1 MTPDGQAEQVGCRQ
15 TAESGTQRRRRRR
28 RRRLRRQRPLLFRSK
43 ETAVGRIQLHGHQ
56 RRLVVLNGLGGGARQ
71 RVPGRR
77 SLGMGTRLHAGG
89 RRGLTIV
96 AKRREASG
104 QQNRGWSRNGC
115 DIRVHGQ
122 VNRRS
127 RSCNRAANARQSRSW
142 AGATLRTE
150 EDRERRPESGARH
163 TGQRMAMVRS

>member
-1 MTPDGQAEQVGCRQ
+1 MSAHAEGGGGGDALGASVRSSSSSGERKRPSEESSSMGIGGAWSSSTASEVGLGTGPGAGAR
-15 TAESGTQRRRRRR
+15 SGT
-28 RRRLRRQRPLLFRSK
+28 
-43 ETAVGRIQLHGHQ
+43 
-56 RRLVVLNGLGGGARQ
+56 GLGSTLVEDGDSEVPVAAGRESEGA
-71 RVPGRR
+71 
-77 SLGMGTRLHAGG
+77 
-89 RRGLTIV
+89 TIV

-115 DIRVHGQ
+115 DRRVHGQ

-163 TGQRMAMVRS
+163 TGQRMAVVRS